1 MKEKKV
7 LMAQLLHTPVIAA
20 VYCLLLVIKLHLD
33 AFIHLYTFLILRK
46 LQPINPFIFFS
57 DHCFKCM
64 ILHFPAQ
71 PTGVLKHTPTRMN
84 NEGKQH
90 NFAGILDC

>member
-7 LMAQLLHTPVIAA
+7 LMAQLLHTPVITA

-33 AFIHLYTFLILRK
+33 AFIHLYTFSHFEKVTAHQSIH
-46 LQPINPFIFFS
+46 FFFS

-84 NEGKQH
+84 NGGETT
-90 NFAGILDC
+90 